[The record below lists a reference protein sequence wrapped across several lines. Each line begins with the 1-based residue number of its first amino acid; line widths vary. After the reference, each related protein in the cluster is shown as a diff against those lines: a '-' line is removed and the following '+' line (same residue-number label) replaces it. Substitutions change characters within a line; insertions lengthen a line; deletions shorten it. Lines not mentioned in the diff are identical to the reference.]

1 MWDKQTDSQVTELE
15 NRVTAL
21 EGQLST
27 ALGILALIRPA
38 ATVLSSSGVDEEQQQ
53 ALYGL
58 IDEMESRV
66 MAGFSVSYAEFAQR
80 VGDLVPSKRGDRQ
93 FFAFLIEA
101 LKLER
106 AGAKPMLDHLTTAM
120 GLFRA

>member
-1 MWDKQTDSQVTELE
+1 MWDNQNVSQVAELE
-15 NRVTAL
+15 NRVAVL
-21 EGQLST
+21 EGQLNT

-38 ATVLSSSGVDEEQQQ
+38 ATVLSSSGVDDTQQK

-66 MAGFSVSYAEFAQR
+66 MAGFSVSYAEFAER
-80 VGDLVPSKRGDRQ
+80 VGELVPAKRGDRR
-93 FFAFLIEA
+93 FFEFLIEA

-106 AGAKPMLDHLTTAM
+106 AGAKPMLDHLTNAM
-120 GLFRA
+120 GLFRT

>member
-1 MWDKQTDSQVTELE
+1 VWDKQQDSQVAELE
-15 NRVTAL
+15 NRIAVL
-21 EGQLST
+21 EGQLNT

-38 ATVLSSSGVDEEQQQ
+38 ATVLASSGVDDTQQK
-53 ALYGL
+53 ALYDL

-80 VGDLVPSKRGDRQ
+80 VGELVPARRGDRR
-93 FFAFLIEA
+93 FFEFLIEA

-106 AGAKPMLDHLTTAM
+106 VGAKPMLDHLTNAM

>member
-1 MWDKQTDSQVTELE
+1 MWEKQNVSQVAELE
-15 NRVTAL
+15 SRVAVL
-21 EGQLST
+21 EGQLNT

-38 ATVLSSSGVDEEQQQ
+38 ATVLASSGVDENQQK

-66 MAGFSVSYAEFAQR
+66 MAGFSVSYAEFAER
-80 VGDLVPSKRGDRQ
+80 VGELVPGKRGDRR
-93 FFAFLIEA
+93 FFEFLIEA

-106 AGAKPMLDHLTTAM
+106 TGAKPMLDHLTNAM